1 MRRIMMIVTML
12 GITIGMVGVPQIS
25 HAASFS
31 YPEAK
36 VNIELVNKQGDLYTK
51 PLNMSATYVTA
62 DYNSSPPYPWNMRQN
77 SPLAISKVGG
87 ENVFE
92 FTLPGIDE
100 TTVSGYNEFFQFA
113 TDIKMTTPV
122 STVTSMQ
129 IHSVPSYKQSI
140 RYNFLPWSSFG
151 RENALMISA
160 HNFTKN
166 GDGTWNMLFDSSS
179 IYSFPQY
186 KTSSFLTRWVNYN
199 NPSNISTTLNGIDG
213 DIIRVQLNGPQ
224 IKEIFEDEAGT
235 TIPAPSGY
243 INDNYIDVIDQ
254 PQSYQ
259 MVNDSSLPKTYTDS
273 GFIYTYKGWY
283 KGAGNQGSIVTTHP
297 PSIGFSAGLI
307 DAQNEVHIVYNKRA
321 IRTVDEEYVDTSSGT
336 IESSWN
342 NMGQQKADGDVLTQ
356 TPAAIKTDSSGADWE
371 YQGWKLGT
379 EPMSAM
385 RPKSTPVSVLI
396 DGDKTIQYVYKK
408 KQHTITTKLV
418 DATDGVTLVPKSG
431 NISNTL
437 RDDNSHFWGY
447 PTATIT
453 DDNSGI
459 WDFVGWENVTD
470 TPGTINP
477 STTSQIL
484 SIKGDKEIRYH
495 YQARNTTATLD
506 LNPTPKVIN
515 SGGNVSWSSRLTN
528 TGSSTLNN
536 LSLKATSNWASGLS
550 EPTQVT
556 VTPGGGAPQ
565 TFTLSPGDWTGGF
578 NLTGI
583 TIPITSPNNY
593 ADITFSTTATGAVN
607 QVLPAE
613 IELDGNMANSLKAE
627 NFVRIDDPDEPNL
640 VPSGN
645 AGLIN
650 IPDFRF
656 GEVEVKPYAQT
667 KGLDTSAYQ
676 SGYDPYIRFMD
687 NESTGGW
694 SLSVKL
700 DQFTSGSKTLP
711 ATTTIK
717 LRNGV
722 LMEVQDYN
730 KSSESLGYVDLAGST
745 SIPSD
750 STTVALTNGTNQGVY
765 HLEYGINNVEL
776 ELMAH
781 SGIAGLSYQATMDWT
796 LTTAP

>member
-1 MRRIMMIVTML
+1 MSNKIRKVLICFTVIGAAL
-12 GITIGMVGVPQIS
+12 GLFGKP
-25 HAASFS
+25 
-31 YPEAK
+31 K
-36 VNIELVNKQGDLYTK
+36 VNEAATMNVPALT
-51 PLNMSATYVTA
+51 TYVEFVDFKGEELPVNMELTALHMRVYGATNDLSITKTAGKNHFGLNIPAFNETVGAFGSSQEMVTSVVINNPMPYVKKFTLDPPSGSLPRKASERINGSYSSALVDNDFVFKRLADNRWYIDRDQQNRRWAGVATGGVYFSMFSGRSLVA
-62 DYNSSPPYPWNMRQN
+62 DYSGNPLPNSTSY
-77 SPLAISKVGG
+77 S
-87 ENVFE
+87 
-92 FTLPGIDE
+92 
-100 TTVSGYNEFFQFA
+100 
-113 TDIKMTTPV
+113 DI
-122 STVTSMQ
+122 
-129 IHSVPSYKQSI
+129 
-140 RYNFLPWSSFG
+140 
-151 RENALMISA
+151 
-160 HNFTKN
+160 
-166 GDGTWNMLFDSSS
+166 DGTIRFYVLFN
-179 IYSFPQY
+179 Q
-186 KTSSFLTRWVNYN
+186 V
-199 NPSNISTTLNGIDG
+199 
-213 DIIRVQLNGPQ
+213 
-224 IKEIFEDEAGT
+224 KEIFEDESGA

-243 INDNYIDVIDQ
+243 TNGNAIDIVDQ
-254 PQSYQ
+254 PFNYQ
-259 MVNDSSLPKTYTDS
+259 MTNDSTLPKTYVNS

-283 KGAGNQGSIVTTHP
+283 KGRGKQNTINTTHP
-297 PSIGFSAGLI
+297 PSIGFNADTDEL
-307 DAQNEVHIVYNKRA
+307 QNEVHIVYSKRA
-321 IRTVDEEYVDTSSGT
+321 LRIINEEYIDTSSGT
-336 IESSWN
+336 IDSSWN
-342 NMGQQKADGDVLTQ
+342 SSGLQKADGDTFTQ
-356 TPAAIKTDSSGADWE
+356 TPAPIKTDSSGVDWE
-371 YQGWKLGT
+371 YQGWKLGS
-379 EPMSAM
+379 EHMSAM
-385 RPKSTPVSVLI
+385 RPSSTPVSVLI
-396 DGDKTIQYVYKK
+396 DANKTIQYVYKK
-408 KQHTITTKLV
+408 KQHTITEKWV
-418 DATDGVTLVPKSG
+418 DQTDGSTVIPRVAANPK
-431 NISNTL
+431 ISSF
-437 RDDNSHFWGY
+437 DDNDSFSFS
-447 PTATIT
+447 PAAIIT
-453 DDNSGI
+453 DTSFNS
-459 WDFVGWENVTD
+459 WDYVGWENVTD
-470 TPGTINP
+470 AAGTVNP
-477 STTSQIL
+477 NNTVTL
-484 SIKGDKEIRYH
+484 TNVKKDTEFRYH

-583 TIPITSPNNY
+583 TIPNTSPNNY
-593 ADITFSTTATGAVN
+593 ADITFSTAATGAVN

-700 DQFTSGSKTLP
+700 DQFTSGAKTLP

-717 LRNGV
+717 LRNGI

-730 KSSESLGYVDLAGST
+730 KPSESLGYVDLAGST